1 MNKKDLIN
9 FINNEYSANLNNINT
24 SYSNINAAKN
34 VWWLNIST
42 NKFINTVNILLCSD
56 NSVYWISIPP
66 NQMLKLDSNFKIRLD
81 KDVVDLEISADK
93 NFKFLIDIKSGGTE
107 FNFKNYIVQTITLP
121 GTSL

>member
-121 GTSL
+121 GTS